1 LRRSEETS
9 LVLEQL
15 LRRLKREIPL
25 GRHLNL
31 VYRPDGGSKL
41 SGEVVGD
48 TIYIYEEDKEKA
60 QETLIHEYLDY
71 SLSMLIEPYRA
82 FANLLVRHLNEEAYR
97 KKEEVVEQFVKF
109 YMRRMRT
116 RTS

>member
-1 LRRSEETS
+1 M
-9 LVLEQL
+9 
-15 LRRLKREIPL
+15 
-25 GRHLNL
+25 NL

-71 SLSMLIEPYRA
+71 SISLAIEPYR
-82 FANLLVRHLNEEAYR
+82 NLLNVLIRHLSQTSYE
-97 KKEEVVEQFVKF
+97 KKESVIEALTKF
-109 YMRRMRT
+109 YLRRLKA